1 MPSRDLWRCAAVG
14 IFGIAGSNYFYYL
27 AIQRTNVATAIILQY
42 TSPIL
47 VLLYMAIRGLQRTT
61 LHRVAS
67 VVLAVAGAGLSIGIA
82 GTGSMRLDGL
92 GVVAGLAAALAFA
105 WYNIGGGEL
114 LNKYDRWSV
123 MMWALAGAAVF
134 WQLLNPPWKP
144 VAAQY
149 SPAQW
154 AFMAGFAICSVLLP
168 FSFYFAGLQLL
179 DPTRAIV
186 GSCLEPVLSIL
197 IAAAAL
203 GETMGLLQGL
213 GIVLVLAA
221 IILAQIPERRREVL
235 NKNVECP
242 GRMPVYTCELVGH
255 ERQE

>member
-1 MPSRDLWRCAAVG
+1 
-14 IFGIAGSNYFYYL
+14 
-27 AIQRTNVATAIILQY
+27 
-42 TSPIL
+42 
-47 VLLYMAIRGLQRTT
+47 
-61 LHRVAS
+61 
-67 VVLAVAGAGLSIGIA
+67 
-82 GTGSMRLDGL
+82 MRLDGL